1 MSNFIFCPFFVQFSF
16 LSIFVKFWSIFQ
28 FLSNFQFCPIFVQFS
43 ILSRAIDWNFQSCFK
58 DFFDDF
64 RRVFYA
70 RIVSMMKAKLDYWV
84 ILASIIMKQAV
95 LNMPTYETAIANANK
110 SISLRFFYFSDKKPS
125 FLLHHSLENMIKE
138 PFWKLTQSWC
148 FKITNI
154 VSYLNFHAKN
164 LNFRAKSGQK

>member
-1 MSNFIFCPFFVQFSF
+1 MISRLVSFFFFPLIF
-16 LSIFVKFWSIFQ
+16 LKI
-28 FLSNFQFCPIFVQFS
+28 
-43 ILSRAIDWNFQSCFK
+43 
-58 DFFDDF
+58 FFDDF

-70 RIVSMMKAKLDYWV
+70 RIVSMMKAKLDHWV

-110 SISLRFFYFSDKKPS
+110 SISLRFFSFSDKKPS

-164 LNFRAKSGQK
+164 LNFRAKSGQKYFWRKNSKRNLSFAQWLKNC